1 MVFSWIEKRLLKRC
15 ECGIRGHFKKNSYK
29 YQIFPGGGGVC
40 KSVLILKV
48 QIVLKPKN
56 SVIVFKKNKLVFL
69 SANSIGRSSGGGD
82 VFLCAPLLSHLV
94 STFSAWY
101 RWQLQIKTFSMVTTD
116 FASSAE
122 LQKISIML
130 KLLSRKS
137 IFRQNCKRFFFES
150 AENNE
155 ISFTNVSPK
164 GWDDFK
170 DKGEN

>member
-1 MVFSWIEKRLLKRC
+1 
-15 ECGIRGHFKKNSYK
+15 
-29 YQIFPGGGGVC
+29 
-40 KSVLILKV
+40 
-48 QIVLKPKN
+48 
-56 SVIVFKKNKLVFL
+56 
-69 SANSIGRSSGGGD
+69 
-82 VFLCAPLLSHLV
+82 
-94 STFSAWY
+94 
-101 RWQLQIKTFSMVTTD
+101 MVTTD

-155 ISFTNVSPK
+155 ISFTNVSPT